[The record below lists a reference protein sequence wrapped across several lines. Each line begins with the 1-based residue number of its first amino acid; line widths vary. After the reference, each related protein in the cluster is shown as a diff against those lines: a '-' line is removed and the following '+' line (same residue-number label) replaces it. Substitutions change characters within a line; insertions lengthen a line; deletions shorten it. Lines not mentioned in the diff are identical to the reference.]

1 MLKHKP
7 FHMKIIKFSYEDQQ
21 LKKYYQKWTYHV
33 HPLPLP
39 NYLQNDI
46 SYEMSFTCISSGNSI
61 HRNIF
66 SYERRKDD
74 KQDSYVQH
82 KTFHMKITQVFV

>member
-1 MLKHKP
+1 M
-7 FHMKIIKFSYEDQQ
+7 
-21 LKKYYQKWTYHV
+21 T
-33 HPLPLP
+33 
-39 NYLQNDI
+39 
-46 SYEMSFTCISSGNSI
+46 FTCISSGNSI

-82 KTFHMKITQVFV
+82 KTFHMKINNFSYENQQLKKLLAKNGCTMYTHYPSMKKEKGDK